1 MIGIDTTFLV
11 HIEIQES
18 EAHAAATDVLRRR
31 ILGHDREAGLAPQVL
46 TEFVH
51 IVTDR
56 RRFKRPLS
64 MHHAV
69 EKARFWWN
77 AREVARVFPVEE
89 TMAQFLTWMREHD
102 LGRKRLLDTMLAA
115 TYYANG
121 ITTIATSNA
130 RDYRG
135 FGVFE
140 LVEFP

>member
-11 HIEIQES
+11 HIEIKES
-18 EAHAAATDVLRRR
+18 EAHAAATAVLRRR

-51 IVTDR
+51 VVTDR
-56 RRFKRPLS
+56 RRFERPLS

-77 AREVARVFPVEE
+77 AREVARVFPCEE
-89 TMAQFLTWMREHD
+89 TVPQFLAWMTEHK
-102 LGRKRLLDTMLAA
+102 LGRKRMLDTMLAA
-115 TYYANG
+115 TYFANG
-121 ITTIATSNA
+121 ITTIVTSNA

>member
-11 HIEIQES
+11 HIEIKES
-18 EAHAAATDVLRRR
+18 EAHAAATAVLRRR

-51 IVTDR
+51 VVTDR
-56 RRFKRPLS
+56 RRFERPLS

-77 AREVARVFPVEE
+77 AREVARVFPCEE
-89 TMAQFLTWMREHD
+89 TVPQFLAWMTEHN
-102 LGRKRLLDTMLAA
+102 LGRKRVLDTMLAA
-115 TYYANG
+115 AYYANG

-135 FGVFE
+135 FGVFD
-140 LVEFP
+140 LVEVR

>member
-11 HIEIQES
+11 HIEIRDS
-18 EAHAAATDVLRRR
+18 EAHAAATDVLRGR
-31 ILGHDREAGLAPQVL
+31 ILGQHREAGLAPQVL

-51 IVTDR
+51 IVTDP
-56 RRFKRPLS
+56 RRFERPLS
-64 MHHAV
+64 MHQAV

-77 AREVARVFPVEE
+77 AREVAQVFPVED
-89 TMAQFLTWMREHD
+89 TTAQFLTWMREHR

-135 FGVFE
+135 FGVFK
-140 LVEFP
+140 LVEVR

>member
-11 HIEIQES
+11 HIEIRES
-18 EAHAAATDVLRRR
+18 EAHAAAMDVLRGR

-56 RRFKRPLS
+56 RRFDRPLS

-89 TMAQFLTWMREHD
+89 TVTLFLSWMREHE

-140 LVEFP
+140 LVEVR